1 MENTTTAAPPT
12 VTEKLAR
19 APGEAG
25 AAIVGGTETVLRD
38 GAKIIVHAGEV
49 VVEATKVVIRDIAD
63 AGERLGHDARQAVSP
78 TTEPAKIVT
87 IPAGVTAPVA

>member
-1 MENTTTAAPPT
+1 MENTTTEAPPT

-25 AAIVGGTETVLRD
+25 TAIAGGTETVLRD

-49 VVEATKVVIRDIAD
+49 IVEATKVVIRDIAD
-63 AGERLGHDARQAVSP
+63 AGERLGHDAHQAVSP
-78 TTEPAKIVT
+78 TPEPAKIAT
-87 IPAGVTAPVA
+87 IPTGVTAPVA